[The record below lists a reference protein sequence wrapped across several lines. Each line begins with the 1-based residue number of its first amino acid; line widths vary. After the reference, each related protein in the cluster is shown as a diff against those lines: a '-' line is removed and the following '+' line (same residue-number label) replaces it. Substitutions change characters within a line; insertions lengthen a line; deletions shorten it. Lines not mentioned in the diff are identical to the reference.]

1 MSASEKF
8 KRPQVTGID
17 ERVIVK
23 WSRDVLDEGF
33 LAVPKRL
40 IRCLPRLFTG
50 NSAIRMLQAVLA
62 VADTKHARAARQPS
76 LDYLAFIAGVSPDEF
91 RQALSELEAANLIKV
106 SGDDTDLNV
115 SLQPLLDSVMRETV
129 DKD

>member
-1 MSASEKF
+1 M
-8 KRPQVTGID
+8 
-17 ERVIVK
+17 K
-23 WSRDVLDEGF
+23 WSPEVLNEGF

-40 IRCLPRLFTG
+40 IRCLPRLFKG
-50 NSAIRMLQAVLA
+50 ASAIRQLQAVLA

-76 LDYLAFIAGVSPDEF
+76 LDYLAFIAGISPDEF

-115 SLQPLLDSVMRETV
+115 SLQPLLDSVMRETA